1 MIDQP
6 AVDGGTPMPERSDPS
21 ALRWLIGNELRQ
33 ARTRAGKTQ
42 SEAGKVLGCSQPRI
56 NYLEIGRNKQQPE
69 EVTELLH
76 FYGADIA
83 HIDRMA
89 SLAGRADQNT
99 WWAPFGD
106 VVPDWLK
113 TFVGLEGLAESE
125 FSYEPQLLHGLL
137 QTKDYA
143 AALLVNNLRVPTVD
157 VERVVK
163 LRMERQ
169 ARLTDLDNPL
179 HFTAVIEETVLDRL
193 VGGEAV
199 MHGQLRHLLDLTEHP
214 NITLHVMR
222 LAVAVHD
229 GLDGEF
235 ALLDFTQAQS
245 IGYVEFPDGAVYVQ
259 DQDQVAAYT
268 QAAAR
273 LRAAALPPA
282 ESVKAIKSRLARLT

>member
-1 MIDQP
+1 
-6 AVDGGTPMPERSDPS
+6 MPERSDPS

-42 SEAGKVLGCSQPRI
+42 SEAGKILGCSQPRI

-69 EVTELLH
+69 EVTKLLQ

-89 SLAGRADQNT
+89 SLAGRADQGT
-99 WWAPFGD
+99 WWAPFSD

-143 AALLVNNLRVPTVD
+143 AALLVNNLRVATVD

-169 ARLTDLDNPL
+169 ARLTDADSPL
-179 HFTAVIEETVLDRL
+179 HFTAVIEESVLDRL
-193 VGGEAV
+193 VGGHEL
-199 MHGQLRHLLDLTEHP
+199 MRDQLSHLLDLAKHA
-214 NITLHVMR
+214 NITLHVMQ

-235 ALLDFTQAQS
+235 ALLNFAEAQS

-268 QAAAR
+268 QAAER
-273 LRAAALPPA
+273 LCAAALSQA
-282 ESVKAIKSRLARLT
+282 DSIMAIKSRLARLT